1 MAIHLLPMGLSRMH
15 CRTCMALSLVATLS
29 DVSHPSYINYNLVSA
44 HWKLASAHLVM
55 ETILM
60 INYVKDYS
68 SGILL
73 SC

>member
-1 MAIHLLPMGLSRMH
+1 
-15 CRTCMALSLVATLS
+15 MALSLVATLS
-29 DVSHPSYINYNLVSA
+29 DVSHPSYINSNLVSA

-55 ETILM
+55 DTILM